1 MAGAK
6 HAKSD
11 SFTSPLLWENTTTIL
26 QKYSRL
32 YPEMNCFINK
42 KFSNTVNEIKF
53 QKSCHNYITC

>member
-1 MAGAK
+1 MAGTK

-53 QKSCHNYITC
+53 QKSYQNYITY